1 MARCEDVTG
10 IEDTARVKA
19 GYRVDRNTQLPLLVL
34 SHHGGVPGP
43 FARFVREGRLAA
55 EWEWDVTASR
65 IAAARGVMLTLH
77 LDQIRAMEWRDGF
90 ETMLAKGGRVL
101 LNGHAERPF
110 LPGVGHFLLGGK
122 QRKHLTLSVLGDHPL
137 FEGVDRLTFETRR
150 GVAGFYGRGHNA
162 MPAGAKAL
170 TGVGPDAAPLDWVL
184 RRADGGAV
192 LSHAGN
198 DLWTGSEDMAL
209 IDRLLDNAVRW
220 LAHETKA

>member
-1 MARCEDVTG
+1 MNAP
-10 IEDTARVKA
+10 
-19 GYRVDRNTQLPLLVL
+19 LPLLVL
-34 SHHGGVPGP
+34 SHHGGVPAP

-55 EWEWDVTASR
+55 EWEWDVTAAR

-90 ETMLAKGGRVL
+90 EAMLARGGRVL

-110 LPGVGHFLLGGK
+110 LPGVGHFVLGGK
-122 QRKHLTLSVLGDHPL
+122 QRQHLTLSVLGDHPL

-162 MPAGAKAL
+162 MPAGAQAL
-170 TGVGPDAAPLDWVL
+170 TGVGPDAAPLDWVW
-184 RRADGGAV
+184 RHDGGGAV

-220 LAHETKA
+220 LAHETEI